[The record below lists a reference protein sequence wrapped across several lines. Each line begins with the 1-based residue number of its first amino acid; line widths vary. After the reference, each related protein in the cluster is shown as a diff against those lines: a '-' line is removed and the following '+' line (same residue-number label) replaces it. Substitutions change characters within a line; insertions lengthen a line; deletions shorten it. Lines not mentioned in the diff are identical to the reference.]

1 MKKLFLLLMAVML
14 TTTFAFAQSVTI
26 SGTVVDA
33 ENDEPLIGASVQ
45 PVGSSAGV
53 ATDIDGHF
61 TLSVPASVKEIT
73 VSYVGYTSVTLPV
86 KPVMDIKLKVASTN
100 LDVLVVTGYGSAK
113 KLGSVVGS
121 VAVVDNAVLEST
133 PTANFVD
140 ALSGQVA
147 GMSISS
153 NTGEPS
159 STSTDI
165 RIRGVNSLNASTD
178 PLFILDGAPVSS
190 SVFTAIS
197 SSDIENITVL
207 KDASATAIYG
217 SRAAN
222 GVIVITTKKGKYGEQ
237 AKVTVR
243 ANVGWS
249 ERVQSKIQMMDSKQY
264 LTFRE
269 TMAEALGVQDLSQ
282 SVKDLIN
289 NYGISTDWQKEM
301 MKDNALYYS
310 VEGAVQGGSESS
322 SYYISLGHMDQDGII
337 AKSGFRRETLRG
349 SIDARIKP
357 WLKVGLQT
365 NLSYAK
371 YETNSVASYAGS
383 FYMNGPI
390 VLSYMMLP
398 YESPYYYT
406 FDENGKIM
414 FGDRANWY
422 RYTNGGIADANFV
435 NDLNKGS
442 RSSLNIDAMLYEQL
456 NPIAGLTLRAQQA
469 VTSFDYR
476 NSQIQTAVEDYVT
489 PMGDLTDFG
498 QYTEPLRSEAF
509 QRMYQFTYTNTAEYA
524 RTFGVHDFS
533 ALLGQES
540 VIYHSNNFNV
550 ATTGQPNNMQML
562 LTNGKDV
569 TMDNVGQGISEYIIN
584 SYFLNLHYSYDNRY
598 FFDGSVRRD
607 GSSKFAPGHRW
618 STFYALGVMWNIK
631 NEAFLNPYTW
641 LDDLKLRVNYGTVGN
656 SGISPYMYMGTVSTG
671 NAYNNENTLGLANQS
686 NENLTWETVKQF
698 DLGLSYSVLN
708 SRLYGTVDFYVK
720 NTKDMLMELP
730 YSYTTGWSGGMANIG
745 SMRNIGVD
753 FEIGSKIYQS
763 RDWYVGV
770 RANFNYNKNTIT
782 ELFNGRQE
790 YRMDDTGMVYRIGEN
805 PFQLNTVRYAGV
817 DPQDGKQLWYDIDG
831 NLTKQF
837 NHERDAV
844 NTGKS
849 FVAPWNGG
857 FGIDLRWKDLS
868 LRSDWTWTA
877 EKYIFNWAAQM
888 ICNPAYMYD
897 TNMDV
902 RMLNSWTHPGQ
913 ITDMPAVTES
923 IQPDSRYLENSSYL
937 RMKNI
942 TLTYSLPKTFVN
954 KLDMSNVA
962 FHFTGR
968 NLLTFSADS
977 YTGNDPEY
985 ENNGVRF
992 NYPNTRQYEFGIE
1005 VTF

>member
-1 MKKLFLLLMAVML
+1 MKKLFLLLVAVML
-14 TTTFAFAQSVTI
+14 TTTFAFAQSVNI

-770 RANFNYNKNTIT
+770 REI
-782 ELFNGRQE
+782 GRAH
-790 YRMDDTGMVYRIGEN
+790 V
-805 PFQLNTVRYAGV
+805 
-817 DPQDGKQLWYDIDG
+817 
-831 NLTKQF
+831 
-837 NHERDAV
+837 
-844 NTGKS
+844 
-849 FVAPWNGG
+849 
-857 FGIDLRWKDLS
+857 
-868 LRSDWTWTA
+868 
-877 EKYIFNWAAQM
+877 
-888 ICNPAYMYD
+888 
-897 TNMDV
+897 
-902 RMLNSWTHPGQ
+902 
-913 ITDMPAVTES
+913 
-923 IQPDSRYLENSSYL
+923 
-937 RMKNI
+937 
-942 TLTYSLPKTFVN
+942 
-954 KLDMSNVA
+954 
-962 FHFTGR
+962 
-968 NLLTFSADS
+968 
-977 YTGNDPEY
+977 
-985 ENNGVRF
+985 
-992 NYPNTRQYEFGIE
+992 
-1005 VTF
+1005 

>member
-1 MKKLFLLLMAVML
+1 MKKLFLLLVAVML
-14 TTTFAFAQSVTI
+14 TTTFAFAQSVNI

>member
-86 KPVMDIKLKVASTN
+86 KPVMDIKLKVASTS

-249 ERVQSKIQMMDSKQY
+249 ERVQSKIQMMDSQQY

-289 NYGISTDWQKEM
+289 NYGISTDWQKVM

-790 YRMDDTGMVYRIGEN
+790 YRMDDTGIVYRIGEN

>member
-14 TTTFAFAQSVTI
+14 TTTYALAQNVTI

-45 PVGSSAGV
+45 PVGSSTGV
-53 ATDIDGHF
+53 ATDIDGNF
-61 TLSVPASVKEIT
+61 TLSIPASVKEIS
-73 VSYVGYTSVTLPV
+73 VSYVGYTTVKLPV
-86 KPVMDIKLKVASTN
+86 QPVMTVKMQTSNQN
-100 LDVLVVTGYGSAK
+100 LDVLVVTGYGSAR

-121 VAVVDNAVLEST
+121 VAVVGDAVLENNPS
-133 PTANFVD
+133 ANFVD

-147 GMSISS
+147 GMTLSS

-159 STSTDI
+159 SSETDI
-165 RIRGVNSLNASTD
+165 RIRGVNSLNASTA
-178 PLFILDGAPVSS
+178 PLFVLDGAPVNS
-190 SVFTAIS
+190 SVFTS
-197 SSDIENITVL
+197 LSPSVIESVTVL

-222 GVIVITTKKGKYGEQ
+222 GVVVITTKKGKFGEQ
-237 AKVTVR
+237 AQVTVR

-249 ERVQSKIQMMDSKQY
+249 GRVQSKIDMMDSNQY
-264 LTFRE
+264 LSFRQ
-269 TMAEALGVQDLSQ
+269 TMAETFGVEDVSDE
-282 SVKDLIN
+282 VKNLVK

-310 VEGAVQGGSESS
+310 LEGAVQGGSENS
-322 SYYISLGHMDQDGII
+322 SYYISLGHLDQDGII

-349 SIDARIKP
+349 SIDTRIKP

-365 NLSYAK
+365 NLSYSK
-371 YETNSVASYAGS
+371 YETNSIAAEAGR

-406 FDENGKIM
+406 FDENGKIVY
-414 FGDRANWY
+414 GERANWY
-422 RYTNGGIADANFV
+422 KYTTNGIADANFV
-435 NDLNKGS
+435 NALNHGS

-456 NPIAGLTLRAQQA
+456 NPIKGLTLRAQQA
-469 VTSFDYR
+469 VTAFDYR
-476 NSQIQTAVEDYVT
+476 NTQDQLAVEDYVT
-489 PMGDLTDFG
+489 PMGDVTEFG
-498 QYTEPLRSEAF
+498 QYTDRLRGESF
-509 QRMYQFTYTNTAEYA
+509 QRMYQFTYTNTAEYM
-524 RTFGVHDFS
+524 RTIGVHDFS
-533 ALLGQES
+533 ALVGQES
-540 VIYHSNNFNV
+540 IIYRVNQFNV
-550 ATTGQPNNMQML
+550 STTGQPNNMLTL
-562 LTNGKDV
+562 LTNGTDV
-569 TMDNVGQGISEYIIN
+569 QLDDVGQSISEYIMN

-598 FFDGSVRRD
+598 FFDGSIRRD

-618 STFYALGVMWNIK
+618 STFYALGAMWNIK
-631 NEAFLNPYTW
+631 NEAFMNGTTW
-641 LDDLKLRVNYGTVGN
+641 LDDLKLRVNYGTTGN

-671 NAYNNENTLGLANQS
+671 NPYNGENTLGISGQS
-686 NENLTWETVKQF
+686 NDDLTWETVKQF

-708 SRLYGTVDFYVK
+708 RRLYGDIDFYVK
-720 NTKDMLMELP
+720 NTEDMLMNVP
-730 YSYTTGWSGGMANIG
+730 YSYTTGFSSGWSNMG

-753 FEIGSKIYQS
+753 FEIGSKVYQD
-763 RDWYVGV
+763 RDWFVGL

-782 ELFNGRQE
+782 ELFNGQTE
-790 YRMDDTGMVYRIGEN
+790 YRMNDTGMVYIVGEN

-817 DPQDGKQLWYDIDG
+817 DPQDGKQLWYDVNG
-831 NLTKQF
+831 NLTKEF
-837 NHERDAV
+837 NHDRDAV

-849 FVAPWNGG
+849 FIAPWNGG
-857 FGIDLRWKDLS
+857 FGIDVSWKGLS
-868 LRSDWTWTA
+868 LRSDWTWAA
-877 EKYIFNWAAQM
+877 EKYIFNWAGQL
-888 ICNPAYMYD
+888 ICNPSYMYD
-897 TNMDV
+897 MNQDV

-913 ITDMPAVTES
+913 ITDMPAITEE

-942 TLTYSLPKTFVN
+942 TLTYTLPKSFVER
-954 KLDMSNVA
+954 LYMSNIA
-962 FHFTGR
+962 LHFTGR

-1005 VTF
+1005 VSF

>member
-14 TTTFAFAQSVTI
+14 TTTFAFAQNVNI

-86 KPVMDIKLKVASTN
+86 KPVMDIKLKVASTS

-249 ERVQSKIQMMDSKQY
+249 ERVQSKIQMMNSQQY

-269 TMAEALGVQDLSQ
+269 TMSEALGVQDLSQ

-406 FDENGKIM
+406 FDENGKIVY
-414 FGDRANWY
+414 GDRANWY
-422 RYTNGGIADANFV
+422 KYTNGGIADANFV

-456 NPIAGLTLRAQQA
+456 NPIAGLTIRAQQA

-598 FFDGSVRRD
+598 FFDGSIRRD

-618 STFYALGVMWNIK
+618 STFYAIGAMWNVK

-720 NTKDMLMELP
+720 NTEDMLMELP

-782 ELFNGRQE
+782 ELFNGRKE
-790 YRMDDTGMVYRIGEN
+790 YRMDDTGMVYRVGEN

-877 EKYIFNWAAQM
+877 EKYIFNWASQM

-902 RMLNSWTHPGQ
+902 RMLDSWTHPGQ

-954 KLDMSNVA
+954 KLYMSNVA

-968 NLLTFSADS
+968 N
-977 YTGNDPEY
+977 
-985 ENNGVRF
+985 
-992 NYPNTRQYEFGIE
+992 
-1005 VTF
+1005 